1 MSRGTGEFVC
11 GFHNL
16 FNVTEREA
24 EIIKFK
30 LSFQVC
36 VCVCVKIEMSGELA
50 AIETEVLKCY
60 FE

>member
-16 FNVTEREA
+16 FNVTVREA

-30 LSFQVC
+30 LSFQ